1 MSQHFSRVT
10 QQVGARFQTSTRSV
24 PYPVRRDLPLERAF
38 ADRCHVNTS
47 LPLVRVEWSTEM
59 EERGAPNRQLV
70 EFVYSNLM
78 LNSISLAARNVRFL
92 LTCLWI
98 YLPGAT
104 LSNLRYVCCLF
115 LTKKSTFW
123 ATCCG
128 LGERFRLA

>member
-1 MSQHFSRVT
+1 M
-10 QQVGARFQTSTRSV
+10 
-24 PYPVRRDLPLERAF
+24 YRA
-38 ADRCHVNTS
+38 C
-47 LPLVRVEWSTEM
+47 EKG
-59 EERGAPNRQLV
+59 GAPNRLLV

-98 YLPGAT
+98 YLPGTT
-104 LSNLRYVCCLF
+104 LSNLRYVCLF

-128 LGERFRLA
+128 LGERFRLARVNTKHQTVVPVVSSRLWAVYFESHRNCLLSLVNNSYCLSLKASLST